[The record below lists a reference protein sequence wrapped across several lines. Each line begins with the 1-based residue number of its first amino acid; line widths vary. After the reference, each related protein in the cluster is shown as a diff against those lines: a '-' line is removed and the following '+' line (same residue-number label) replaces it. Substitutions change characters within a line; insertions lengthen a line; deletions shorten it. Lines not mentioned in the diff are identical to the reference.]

1 MKITPMDRNTIR
13 RCAALVEEN
22 HPEFGTHRVECRN
35 SATAW
40 VETQWSGARRVAD
53 ISGSN
58 TARFT
63 ARRAVCSQHAAIVA
77 AR

>member
-1 MKITPMDRNTIR
+1 MKVVPMERNTIR
-13 RCAALVEEN
+13 RCEAVKRGSAW
-22 HPEFGTHRVECRN
+22 FDRCSRD
-35 SATAW
+35 ATAW

-77 AR
+77 AL